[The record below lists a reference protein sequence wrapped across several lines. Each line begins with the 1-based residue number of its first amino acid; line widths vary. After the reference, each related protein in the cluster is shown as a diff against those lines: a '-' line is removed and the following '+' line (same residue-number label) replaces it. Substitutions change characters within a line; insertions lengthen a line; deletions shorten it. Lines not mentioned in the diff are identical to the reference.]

1 MEITTEKKDNLM
13 LINLTGKLDSITSPQ
28 LEDKLI
34 KTIDE
39 ENYNIIFNCINLDYI
54 SSAGLRVLLVG
65 AKKVK
70 VKDGKIKLANLKKHI
85 REVFEIAGF
94 TAIFELY
101 ESVEEAENSFK

>member
-34 KTIDE
+34 KMIDE

>member
-1 MEITTEKKDNLM
+1 MEITAEKKENLM

-34 KTIDE
+34 KIIDE
-39 ENYNIIFNCINLDYI
+39 ENYNIIFNCIDLDYI

>member
-1 MEITTEKKDNLM
+1 MEITTEKKENLM
-13 LINLTGKLDSITSPQ
+13 VINLTGKLDSVTSPQ

-34 KTIDE
+34 KLIDE
-39 ENYNIIFNCINLDYI
+39 ENYNIVFNCIQLDYI

-70 VKDGKIKLANLKKHI
+70 VKNGKIKLANLKKHI

-101 ESVEEAENSFK
+101 ETVEDAENSFK

>member
-34 KTIDE
+34 KMIDE

-101 ESVEEAENSFK
+101 ESLEEAENSFK